1 MGKKS
6 PKRISATS
14 EHRKNFVKLIDK
26 LAYRHSRWNVFNDFL
41 ELSAVSFS
49 NADTYCLVT
58 DRKTWE
64 EREKRAT
71 KTISKY
77 THEEQQIFPKL
88 LAELT
93 LQFED
98 DCPHYRDVLGETF
111 HAMEFHDEWK
121 GQFFTPQPVSDM
133 IGMITVD
140 TENIKQRIKERGFF
154 TALEPCCGSGS
165 MILGL
170 VNAIH
175 SAGINHSKQVLI
187 QANDI
192 DERCVFMTYLQLTL
206 AGVPA
211 IVQQK
216 DSLSFRTYGA
226 AWYTP
231 VFVFDGWKFKMQS
244 LVKENS
250 AMTDDGAKKSVT
262 EFEKILPV
270 ATSEQLS
277 LF

>member
-26 LAYRHSRWNVFNDFL
+26 LAYRHNRWNMFNDFL
-41 ELSAVSFS
+41 EISAVAFN
-49 NADTYCLVT
+49 NADIYHLAT

-64 EREKRAT
+64 EREERAK

-121 GQFFTPQPVSDM
+121 GQFFTPQSVSNM

-140 TENIKQRIKERGFF
+140 TENIKKRIEERGFF
-154 TALEPCCGSGS
+154 TALEPCCGGGS
-165 MILGL
+165 MVLGL
-170 VNAIH
+170 INALH

-187 QANDI
+187 VANDV

-216 DSLSFRTYGA
+216 DSLSLQTYGA

-231 VFVFDGWKFKMQS
+231 VFVFDGWKYKMQS
-244 LVKENS
+244 LLRENS
-250 AMTDDGAKKSVT
+250 AATNGGEKNSVT
-262 EFEKILPV
+262 ELKKISPV
-270 ATSEQLS
+270 ATVEQLS